1 VSSTVP
7 GSASPRVSAT
17 SLPGGRR
24 RGSGPTSSAWRTAG
38 FPTSSGRTSPR
49 YSRRAPSASN
59 GDHEELARVGE
70 RWMQPQPQVV
80 PDRLQVEDRLVDGW
94 KLGAAVATR
103 RLERDA
109 LQVVA
114 DRAKAH
120 FQRLERPEW
129 WAWRSRYE
137 SRRSG
142 MQRPG
147 GSGRNNTR

>member
-1 VSSTVP
+1 
-7 GSASPRVSAT
+7 
-17 SLPGGRR
+17 
-24 RGSGPTSSAWRTAG
+24 
-38 FPTSSGRTSPR
+38 
-49 YSRRAPSASN
+49 
-59 GDHEELARVGE
+59 
-70 RWMQPQPQVV
+70 MQPQPQVV